1 MVPEPDIEKE
11 DQEMKRS
18 TDRILT
24 THAGSLP
31 MPPDLGEMLRAK
43 EAGQPYDAQALQG
56 RLASAVA
63 EAVQK
68 QAENG
73 LDIITDGEQS
83 KTSFTTYLSERL
95 AGIETRPGAVA
106 RAVSDRQRRDF
117 PEYFAAQRAAAPGV
131 GRRQFYCIGPLQYTG
146 QEAVQTDID
155 NLKAALAGVQTVEAF
170 IPAVA
175 VGTVEHWIANEYYPS
190 DEAFL
195 FALADTLREEY
206 KTIIDAGFI
215 LQLDNPNLPDGFG
228 LYTDLDVPAYRKFQE
243 LRIAALNRSIE
254 GLPASRIRMHV
265 CWGAHKGPHNTDVPL
280 QDIVDLMLD
289 VQVEAYSVEAANP
302 RHAHE
307 WHLWEH
313 VKLPE
318 GKILIPG
325 VVGHDSDTI
334 EHPELVA
341 ERICNYASVVGRD
354 NVIAGT
360 DCGFGTGRLHPTI
373 AQLKFQTLVAGARL
387 ASKRLWGR

>member
-1 MVPEPDIEKE
+1 M
-11 DQEMKRS
+11 QRS

-43 EAGQPYDAQALQG
+43 EAGQPYDAPALQR

-63 EAVQK
+63 AAVQK

-73 LDIITDGEQS
+73 IDIITDGEQS
-83 KTSFTTYLSERL
+83 KASFTTYLSERL

-106 RAVSDRQRRDF
+106 RAVSDRQRQDF
-117 PEYFAAQRAAAPGV
+117 PEHFAAQRAAAPGL

-146 QEAVQTDID
+146 QAAVQTDID

-175 VGTVEHWIANEYYPS
+175 VGTVEHWVANAYYPT

-195 FALADTLREEY
+195 FALADALRQEY
-206 KTIIDAGFI
+206 RAIVDAGFI

-243 LRIAALNRSIE
+243 LRIAALNHSIE
-254 GLPASRIRMHV
+254 GLPARRIRMHV
-265 CWGAHKGPHNTDVPL
+265 CWGAHKGPHNTDIPL
-280 QDIVDLMLD
+280 KDIVDLMLD
-289 VQVEAYSVEAANP
+289 VQVEAYSIEAANP

-307 WHLWEH
+307 WRLWEH

-373 AQLKFQTLVAGARL
+373 AQLKFQTLVEGARL

>member
-1 MVPEPDIEKE
+1 
-11 DQEMKRS
+11 MKRS

-31 MPPDLGEMLRAK
+31 MPSDLSAMLCAQ
-43 EAGQPYDAQALQG
+43 EGGQPYDALALQQ

-63 EAVQK
+63 EAVK
-68 QAENG
+68 MQAEHG

-83 KTSFTTYLSERL
+83 KPSFTTYLSQRL

-106 RAVSDRQRRDF
+106 RAVSDRQRQDF
-117 PEYFAAQRAAAPGV
+117 PDYFQAQRAAAPGF
-131 GRRQFYCIGPLQYTG
+131 GRRQFYCVGPLQYIG
-146 QEAVQTDID
+146 QQAVQTDIA
-155 NLKAALAGVQTVEAF
+155 NLKAAMAGVQAEEAF
-170 IPAVA
+170 LPAVT
-175 VGTVEHWIANEYYPS
+175 VGTVEHWMANEYYPS

-195 FALADTLREEY
+195 FALADALHEEY
-206 KTIIDAGFI
+206 QAIVEAGFL

-228 LYTDLDVPAYRKFQE
+228 LYTDLDIPAYRKFQE
-243 LRIAALNRSIE
+243 LRIAALNRSIA
-254 GLPASRIRMHV
+254 GLPASRVRMHV
-265 CWGAHKGPHNTDVPL
+265 CWGAHKGPHNTDIPL
-280 QDIVDLMLD
+280 RNIVDLMLE

-307 WHLWEH
+307 WHVWEH
-313 VKLPE
+313 VKLPA

-334 EHPELVA
+334 EHPDLVA
-341 ERICNYASVVGRD
+341 ERICNYAAVVGRD

-373 AQLKFQTLVAGARL
+373 ASLKFQTLVEGARL
-387 ASKRLWGR
+387 ASQRLWNR

>member
-1 MVPEPDIEKE
+1 M
-11 DQEMKRS
+11 QRS

-31 MPPDLGEMLRAK
+31 KPSNLDAMLRAQ
-43 EAGQPYDAQALQG
+43 EAGRPYDAPALQQ
-56 RLASAVA
+56 RLARAVV
-63 EAVQK
+63 EVVRQ
-68 QAENG
+68 QAEHG
-73 LDIITDGEQS
+73 LAIISDGEQS
-83 KTSFTTYLSERL
+83 KTSFTTYVSERL
-95 AGIETRPGAVA
+95 VDIETRPGTVA
-106 RAVSDRQRRDF
+106 RAVSDRQRQDF
-117 PEYFAAQRAAAPGV
+117 PEYFAAQRAAAPGI
-131 GRRQFYCIGPLQYTG
+131 GRRQFYCVGPLQYIG
-146 QEAVQTDID
+146 QEAVQTDIA
-155 NLKAALAGVQTVEAF
+155 NLQSAMAGVQVEEAF

-175 VGTVEHWIANEYYPS
+175 VGTVEHWIANAYYHG

-195 FALADTLREEY
+195 FALADALHEEY
-206 KTIIDAGFI
+206 RAIVEAGFI
-215 LQLDNPNLPDGFG
+215 LQLDNTNLPDGFG
-228 LYTDLDVPAYRKFQE
+228 LYTHLDVPAYRTFQV
-243 LRIAALNRSIE
+243 LRIAALNRSIA

-265 CWGAHKGPHNTDVPL
+265 CWGAHKGPHNTEIPL

-313 VKLPE
+313 VKLPA

-341 ERICNYASVVGRD
+341 ERLCNYASVVGRD
-354 NVIAGT
+354 NIIAGT
-360 DCGFGTGRLHPTI
+360 DCGFGTSRLHPTI
-373 AQLKFQTLVAGARL
+373 AHLKLQTLVAGARL
-387 ASKRLWGR
+387 ASQKLWNR

>member
-1 MVPEPDIEKE
+1 MREE
-11 DQEMKRS
+11 EMKRS

-31 MPPDLGEMLRAK
+31 MRADLSAMLRAQ
-43 EAGQPYDAQALQG
+43 EAGQPYDAQALQK

-63 EAVQK
+63 EAVQM
-68 QAENG
+68 QAEHG
-73 LDIITDGEQS
+73 IDIITDGEQS
-83 KTSFTTYLSERL
+83 KTSFTTYLSRRL

-106 RAVSDRQRRDF
+106 RAVSDRQRQDF
-117 PEYFAAQRAAAPGV
+117 PAYFQAQRAAAPGF
-131 GRRQFYCIGPLQYTG
+131 GRRQFYCVGPLQYTG

-155 NLKAALAGVQTVEAF
+155 NLKAAMAGVQAEEAF
-170 IPAVA
+170 LPAVA

-195 FALADTLREEY
+195 FALADVLHEEY
-206 KTIIDAGFI
+206 KAIVDAGFI

-228 LYTDLDVPAYRKFQE
+228 LYTDLDVPAYRQFQA
-243 LRIAALNRSIE
+243 LRIAALNRSIA
-254 GLPASRIRMHV
+254 GLPASRVRMHV

-280 QDIVDLMLD
+280 KDIVDLMLD

-341 ERICNYASVVGRD
+341 ERICNYAAVVGRD

-373 AQLKFQTLVAGARL
+373 AHLKFQTMVEGARL
-387 ASKRLWGR
+387 ASQRLWSR

>member
-1 MVPEPDIEKE
+1 M
-11 DQEMKRS
+11 QRS
-18 TDRILT
+18 THRILT

-31 MPPDLGEMLRAK
+31 MPSDLRDMLHAR
-43 EAGQPYDAQALQG
+43 EGGQPYDAPALQK
-56 RLASAVA
+56 RLTGAVA
-63 EAVQK
+63 TVVQQ
-68 QAENG
+68 QAEHG
-73 LDIITDGEQS
+73 IDIITDGEQS

-106 RAVSDRQRRDF
+106 RAVSDRQRQDF
-117 PEYFAAQRAAAPGV
+117 PEYFAALRTAAPGV
-131 GRRQFYCIGPLQYTG
+131 GRRQFYCVGPLRYTG
-146 QEAVQTDID
+146 QAAVQTDIN
-155 NLKAALAGVQTVEAF
+155 NLRAALTSVKVDEACLT
-170 IPAVA
+170 AVA

-195 FALADTLREEY
+195 FALADALHEEY
-206 KTIIDAGFI
+206 KAIVEAGFL

-228 LYTDLDVPAYRKFQE
+228 LYTHLDIPAYRKFQE
-243 LRIAALNRSIE
+243 LRIAALNRSIA

-280 QDIVDLMLD
+280 QDIVDLMLS

-307 WHLWEH
+307 WHVWEH
-313 VKLPE
+313 VKLPA

-325 VVGHDSDTI
+325 IVGHDSDTI

-341 ERICNYASVVGRD
+341 ERLCNYASVVGRD

-360 DCGFGTGRLHPTI
+360 DCGFGTSRLHPAI
-373 AQLKFQTLVAGARL
+373 AQLKLQAMVEGARL
-387 ASKRLWGR
+387 ASQRLWSR